1 MGTGCDARR
10 PRGKWTTHQGIG
22 GNVIPPGPSVLP
34 PDVGEPLAPRNPQNT
49 MRQRWHGSDRNVVG
63 GCVHDRVGGGCWV
76 VVVRLLGVHQDTV
89 DVAVEV

>member
-1 MGTGCDARR
+1 MTGGARQQTWVWW
-10 PRGKWTTHQGIG
+10 P
-22 GNVIPPGPSVLP
+22 IPDHWLNSHSSSR
-34 PDVGEPLAPRNPQNT
+34 ENPAILIAMLT

-63 GCVHDRVGGGCWV
+63 GGLDDRVGGGCWV